1 MLCTHGGAVVLSRL
15 NVFSSLLV
23 HPLLCIMHCSM
34 YGKDDVAAGGM
45 VAGIG
50 VVSGVK
56 CVIVANDAT
65 VSDTRFTQHT
75 VISHLKLNYM

>member
-1 MLCTHGGAVVLSRL
+1 
-15 NVFSSLLV
+15 
-23 HPLLCIMHCSM
+23 M

-50 VVSGVK
+50 VVAGVK

-65 VSDTRFTQHT
+65 VSGTSFILACSHIMSQTSTSICRQHSSSSS
-75 VISHLKLNYM
+75 VANERACHDHYMSLCCDKC

>member
-1 MLCTHGGAVVLSRL
+1 
-15 NVFSSLLV
+15 
-23 HPLLCIMHCSM
+23 MHCSM

-56 CVIVANDAT
+56 CVIIANDAT
-65 VSDTRFTQHT
+65 VSSTRFDPAYSRITSQAQLH
-75 VISHLKLNYM
+75 VALV